1 MDKCHDLLYTSINQ
15 FGFKR
20 KHSTDMCVYVFKE
33 IVNLYRK
40 QSSPLFLAFVY
51 ASKAFD
57 KIDHCILFKK
67 LRIRGFPLVI
77 IRLLEYWYSSQLV
90 YVQWGGFL
98 SSSFGVSNGVKQGG
112 ILSPVLFNIYMDELS
127 LRLQKSN
134 VGCNCNDSF
143 INHLVYADDMVLI
156 VPSAGALQTM
166 LNICCGYSVT
176 HIVLHIMKKKLLLCI
191 SNLLRL
197 SLTTYLVS
205 C

>member
-1 MDKCHDLLYTSINQ
+1 
-15 FGFKR
+15 
-20 KHSTDMCVYVFKE
+20 MCVYVFKE
-33 IVNLYRK
+33 MYIGIRK
-40 QSSPLFLAFVY
+40 QSSPLYLAFVY

-57 KIDHCILFKK
+57 KIDHCILLKK
-67 LRIRGFPLVI
+67 LRI

-98 SSSFGVSNGVKQGG
+98 SSLFSVSNGVKQGG

-134 VGCNCNDSF
+134 VDCNCDGLF
-143 INHLVYADDMVLI
+143 INNLVYVDDMVLI
-156 VPSAGALQTM
+156 APSAGAM
-166 LNICCGYSVT
+166 LNICCVT
-176 HIVLHIMKKKLLLCI
+176 HSIVYIMRKRLLLCI

-197 SLTTYLVS
+197 NLTTYRVS